1 MDVEDEMFDV
11 HLGQAVPFQTRL
23 VALWWDAHSIPERD
37 NVDFSSELAGVP
49 EGSGVYAVTGRHE
62 GGSGPGV
69 LYIGQ
74 ARDLATRMPTSAY
87 ESLSEVHANGQ
98 RLLCSDVWDLTVRW
112 ARLSADL
119 LEGVERLLIM
129 SHSPP
134 FNSQGV
140 RRGEPRS
147 EEYDLVVMNGTE
159 RAGVS
164 HCGGRVSGVV
174 EKPKPSNCSV
184 SAGSRCSPAR

>member
-1 MDVEDEMFDV
+1 MFDV
-11 HLGQAVPFQTRL
+11 DLGQAVPFQTRL

-37 NVDFSSELAGVP
+37 NVDFPTELARVP
-49 EGSGVYAVTGRHE
+49 KEPGVYAVTGRHE
-62 GGSGPGV
+62 AGSSPGV

-74 ARDLATRMPTSAY
+74 ATNLSTRMPTSAY

-119 LEGVERLLIM
+119 LDGVERLLIM

-140 RRGEPRS
+140 RRGEPPP
-147 EEYDLVVMNGTE
+147 EEYDLVVMN
-159 RAGVS
+159 AGRKGPVFPI
-164 HCGGRVSGVV
+164 V
-174 EKPKPSNCSV
+174 
-184 SAGSRCSPAR
+184 AGAYQASWRNRRGPIAS